1 VAPRHRRRRGGG
13 VLSARSKRTAAERWI
28 EHTTSEA
35 EAGRTVQQIL
45 TGVLGVSRRQIQKL
59 TRSDG
64 IRLNG
69 RPPFLK
75 RPVRAGDIVAA
86 RIAAAEEGS
95 LAPEEMP
102 LDVVHEDAD
111 VLVVN
116 KPAGML
122 VHPVLPDQHGTLAHG
137 IAHHFAEQGLH
148 ARVRPVHRLD
158 RDTSGLLVFAKTAH
172 AHRLLDRQIQQGE
185 LEREYLALASGVIA
199 EERGV
204 IDAPIARDPAEPRLR
219 AVLPGGAPART
230 RFEVVERYA
239 DATLLWLKLE
249 TGRTHQIRVHLT
261 HLGHPLLGDRQYGRV
276 GLDRIGR
283 QALHA
288 ARLAFRHPTTDQL
301 LEFEATLPADMA
313 ALRERLSG

>member
-1 VAPRHRRRRGGG
+1 M
-13 VLSARSKRTAAERWI
+13 
-28 EHTTSEA
+28 
-35 EAGRTVQQIL
+35 QQIL

-137 IAHHFAEQGLH
+137 IAHHFAEQGLQ

-172 AHRLLDRQIQQGE
+172 AHRLLDRQIQQNE
-185 LEREYLALASGVIA
+185 LEREYLALVSGVIA

-239 DATLLWLKLE
+239 DATLVWLKLE